1 MSPAHDQEY
10 FCDGL
15 AEEIINALCV
25 IRGLRVAS
33 RTSAFQF
40 KNRSADVREIGRQLS
55 VSSVLEGSVRKADD
69 RVRITVQLLNV
80 ADGYQVWSQRY
91 DRKLED
97 VFAVQTE
104 IAERMVDAL
113 RISLS
118 PREAELLG
126 RGGTGNGQAYDFFL
140 KGQQLLH
147 AYSGDAEAAEMFRR
161 AIAHD
166 AGFAQ
171 GHAGLANALAVK
183 GLTTDLTP
191 AELEEAFAASRRA
204 LELEPWMPEA
214 ILARACLMSM
224 QGREQEAARDFEEA
238 IRLNPTSYY
247 TYYQYGRHHLKLGQP
262 ESAAELFRAAGRLAP
277 EEYTPLGMLAMTLQQ
292 LGLHDEAHEV
302 SVKMMAALQGH
313 LRAHPHDEAALG
325 RAAVCAAWLGDAVL
339 AQEFVSRAVTVRP
352 DSYIAA
358 YNGACAYA
366 LLGDTE
372 QALQLLD
379 RAVAHGRGSLAWIE
393 HDDDLAALRG
403 DPGYEAIL
411 GRIRA
416 ASGSS

>member
-33 RTSAFQF
+33 RTSSFQF

-118 PREAELLG
+118 AREVELLG
-126 RGGTGNGQAYDFFL
+126 RGGTRNGQAYDFFL

-147 AYSGDAEAAEMFRR
+147 AYSDISEAAAMFRR
-161 AIAHD
+161 SIAED

-171 GHAGLANALAVK
+171 AHAGLANALAVK
-183 GLTTDLTP
+183 GQMIEVTP
-191 AELEEAFAASRRA
+191 AEFEEAFAASRRA

-214 ILARACLMSM
+214 MLARACLMSM
-224 QGREQEAARDFEEA
+224 QGREQGRRAISRRQSDLTRRPITLTISTVAIISSSVRGNLLPNYSAR
-238 IRLNPTSYY
+238 P
-247 TYYQYGRHHLKLGQP
+247 
-262 ESAAELFRAAGRLAP
+262 
-277 EEYTPLGMLAMTLQQ
+277 
-292 LGLHDEAHEV
+292 
-302 SVKMMAALQGH
+302 
-313 LRAHPHDEAALG
+313 
-325 RAAVCAAWLGDAVL
+325 AAW
-339 AQEFVSRAVTVRP
+339 RRKNTRP
-352 DSYIAA
+352 W
-358 YNGACAYA
+358 AC
-366 LLGDTE
+366 
-372 QALQLLD
+372 
-379 RAVAHGRGSLAWIE
+379 S
-393 HDDDLAALRG
+393 
-403 DPGYEAIL
+403 P
-411 GRIRA
+411 
-416 ASGSS
+416 